1 MLKISRTPVG
11 VCVTCGRVLDSCD
24 KHTQC
29 IDCRIAQREREEAKK
44 EKRLNPNFHANEKL
58 DRDAKEAQEQGLSYG
73 RWRMIQEMKRRG
85 EGKWGE

>member
-1 MLKISRTPVG
+1 MKISRTPVG

-58 DRDAKEAQEQGLSYG
+58 DRDAKEAQEHGMSYG
-73 RWRMIQEMKRRG
+73 KYKMMKFIESQKRG
-85 EGKWGE
+85 